1 MTRQRPRAD
10 VGAGTGRGPR
20 RGRRARR
27 RPSRSWARRLRR
39 IGLTFGVVSLGGPL
53 LVVLLLRWIPPPTTA
68 FMVQSAQAHADA
80 PDWTGT
86 GYRWTPWDDIAPFA
100 GLAVIAS
107 EDQRFP
113 DHNGFDVD
121 AIRAALDDAMQG
133 ERLRGASTISQQTVK
148 NLFLWPGRS
157 AVRKGLEAALTLL
170 VELCWSKRRIL
181 EVYLNVAEF
190 GDGLF
195 GITAASERFFAK
207 RPGRPRRRRGG
218 PPGRRPSEPGPA
230 ARRPAVPLRPR
241 PAAVDPQPDG
251 PARRRHAHR
260 FARGSLRRASLLA
273 SIPLQPTRTR
283 RYPPQARR
291 MRT

>member
-1 MTRQRPRAD
+1 MRTQPARAQ
-10 VGAGTGRGPR
+10 AGTGSGRRSR
-20 RGRRARR
+20 RGRR
-27 RPSRSWARRLRR
+27 RPGRGERRSWARRFRR
-39 IGLTFGVVSLGGPL
+39 IGLAVGVLSLGGPL
-53 LVVLLLRWIPPPTTA
+53 IVVLLLRWVPPPTTA

-80 PDWTGT
+80 PGWTGT
-86 GYRWTPWDDIAPFA
+86 GYRWTAWDDIAPFA
-100 GLAVIAS
+100 GLAVIAA

-157 AVRKGLEAALTLL
+157 AIRKGLEAGLTLL

-207 RPGRPRRRRGG
+207 RPADLGADEAARLAAVLPNPARLRAD
-218 PPGRRPSEPGPA
+218 RPSRYVRARQRWIRNQMDRLGGVTLIDSLEGP
-230 ARRPAVPLRPR
+230 
-241 PAAVDPQPDG
+241 
-251 PARRRHAHR
+251 
-260 FARGSLRRASLLA
+260 
-273 SIPLQPTRTR
+273 
-283 RYPPQARR
+283 
-291 MRT
+291 

>member
-195 GITAASERFFAK
+195 GITAASERFFDK
-207 RPGRPRRRRGG
+207 RPGDLGADEAARLAAVLPNPARLRAD
-218 PPGRRPSEPGPA
+218 RPSRYVRARQRWIRNQMDRLGGVTLIDSLEGP
-230 ARRPAVPLRPR
+230 
-241 PAAVDPQPDG
+241 
-251 PARRRHAHR
+251 
-260 FARGSLRRASLLA
+260 
-273 SIPLQPTRTR
+273 
-283 RYPPQARR
+283 
-291 MRT
+291 